1 VYPTAFYLNKYI
13 PRLKGA
19 INRNEIHGKGT
30 CQKAFRIMKFHLDYQ
45 IQKFQVNDK
54 KDDS

>member
-1 VYPTAFYLNKYI
+1 
-13 PRLKGA
+13 
-19 INRNEIHGKGT
+19 
-30 CQKAFRIMKFHLDYQ
+30 MKFHLDYQ